1 MKSRISLL
9 NQASF
14 LAMLFLCCGCSHYYY
29 ASNQQTISL
38 FKKKKD
44 FIASAGVGTHSEG
57 SSVEAQ
63 AAYAVGNHL
72 AVATNF
78 MYVKENHKNKNAAQA
93 HYLEGSV
100 GHFSS
105 IYDKYIFEVYA
116 GIGTGTQ
123 KHEYW
128 TIPFVFT
135 NDTAKYEGTS
145 ELHFNKFFVQPS
157 LGYSWGNVDIAVSG
171 RLSYISFDKV
181 TNNIATTN
189 SNFHEVGQIA
199 QNNTSLLF
207 EPALTMRAGWD
218 NIKFQLQWQWT
229 NNLSN
234 PSLAFNKTTV
244 GFGFVVT
251 LPNQSKGVK

>member
-1 MKSRISLL
+1 M
-9 NQASF
+9 
-14 LAMLFLCCGCSHYYY
+14 
-29 ASNQQTISL
+29 
-38 FKKKKD
+38 
-44 FIASAGVGTHSEG
+44 ASAGVGTHSQG
-57 SSVEAQ
+57 NSVEVQ

-72 AVATNF
+72 AVSTNL
-78 MYVKENHKNKNAAQA
+78 MYVKESYKDKNAAQA
-93 HYLEGSV
+93 HYLEGAV

-105 IYDKYIFEVYA
+105 INHKYIFEVYA
-116 GIGTGTQ
+116 GLGTGTQ

-171 RLSYISFDKV
+171 RLSYINFDKIH
-181 TNNIATTN
+181 NNIATTN
-189 SNFHEVGQIA
+189 GNFYDVAQIA
-199 QNNTSLLF
+199 QNNASLLF

-234 PSLAFNKTTV
+234 PSLNFNKATV
-244 GFGFVVT
+244 GLGFIVT
-251 LPNQSKGVK
+251 LPHQSKSVKRTGLGNVADF